1 MQSSEND
8 IDLELIAALIDG
20 RLAGA
25 ERKRAIELVS
35 SSEAALE
42 IYTDALRVQ
51 ADLAPEK
58 VVALVPRR
66 QAGTRRWLAI
76 APLAAAAVLL
86 IAIVPTVKARRDQ
99 ALFSSTA
106 MATSLCTRSTA
117 TKQSSDPGQA
127 LRCRRL

>member
-25 ERKRAIELVS
+25 ERQRAIELVS

-66 QAGTRRWLAI
+66 EAGTRRWL
-76 APLAAAAVLL
+76 
-86 IAIVPTVKARRDQ
+86 
-99 ALFSSTA
+99 S
-106 MATSLCTRSTA
+106 
-117 TKQSSDPGQA
+117 
-127 LRCRRL
+127 